1 MVDGEFVMKDGRVL
15 NLDEEAIIREAD
27 VIGRR
32 VWNHLLE
39 KYPNVPFPVTLAP

>member
-1 MVDGEFVMKDGRVL
+1 MKDGRIL
-15 NLDEEAIIREAD
+15 NLDEETIIREAD

-32 VWNHLLE
+32 VWNRLLG